1 MKKSLIL
8 LCLGLGLSWGGESAQ
23 SASPVQ
29 IKQIFVDTAEN
40 SSVKGDAIVIQF
52 NQAMNRSNW
61 VDNRISH
68 TAQNTPKAPAGYT
81 QPANSQSARNAA
93 RNYTVKITPRSGSR
107 TAAYTGTW
115 ANLGGSAFY
124 DPQDSSL
131 VILVPPSVRSQLF
144 TPGDWVEVTAASS
157 LTNAEGL
164 VIDSARIQ
172 HSAPAS

>member
-8 LCLGLGLSWGGESAQ
+8 LCLGLALSWGGESAQ
-23 SASPVQ
+23 LASPVQ

-93 RNYTVKITPRSGSR
+93 RNYTVKITSFGFTHSSLHR
-107 TAAYTGTW
+107 
-115 ANLGGSAFY
+115 NLGQFGWFRLLFAANCLPQVIGSK
-124 DPQDSSL
+124 
-131 VILVPPSVRSQLF
+131 
-144 TPGDWVEVTAASS
+144 
-157 LTNAEGL
+157 
-164 VIDSARIQ
+164 
-172 HSAPAS
+172 